1 MCTKEIPMQE
11 RKCSKC
17 GSLNVFKNTS
27 NNWHK
32 DGVILQMLAEDN
44 FPALFQTQAFL
55 CIDCR
60 HLDIQVFET
69 STMYG
74 NQKTLAEAVRSSNNW
89 VKA

>member
-1 MCTKEIPMQE
+1 MQD

-17 GSLNVFKNTS
+17 GSLNVYKNTS

-32 DGVILQMLAEDN
+32 DGVVLQMLATDS

-55 CIDCR
+55 CLECR

-74 NQKTLAEAVRSSNNW
+74 NHRTLAEAVQSSNNW

>member
-1 MCTKEIPMQE
+1 MQD

-17 GSLNVFKNTS
+17 GSHNVYKNTS

-32 DGVILQMLAEDN
+32 DGVVLQITAADT

-55 CIDCR
+55 CLDCR
-60 HLDIQVFET
+60 HLDIQAFESSTVF
-69 STMYG
+69 G
-74 NQKTLAEAVRSSNNW
+74 NQKTLAEAVQASNNW